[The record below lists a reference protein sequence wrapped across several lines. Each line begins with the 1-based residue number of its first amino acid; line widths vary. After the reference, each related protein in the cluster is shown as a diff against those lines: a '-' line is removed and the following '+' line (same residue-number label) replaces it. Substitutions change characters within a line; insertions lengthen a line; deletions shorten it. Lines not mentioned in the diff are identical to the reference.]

1 MDERRFLIVLWAWL
15 AAHATVRVLGSPVL
29 GVDDVEQ
36 AVFTQSLDWHY
47 GFRQPLLYT
56 WLLIG
61 LYELLGPGLAPH
73 LVLRYGLLFLTAV
86 ALHRA
91 ALRLLGEPRLAA
103 AAVIGYTLLP
113 LYGFGVHQGF
123 THTTLQS
130 AFMALTFLA
139 ALQVLERPTAAGY
152 GVLGLCVGLGTLSKY
167 SFPLYAVALALAAL
181 THPEGRARL
190 RDRRLV
196 LTLAAAAAMAGPFLA
211 AAQREGFSLA
221 ALAAATVGG
230 DEAGYAGRVRAGLAS
245 VARAVVEYLSPAWL
259 VALALFPRAWRP
271 RLQEPGSGCA
281 LARRSVAFGL
291 GLLIVGV
298 AAGLVTHVEQ
308 RWLPPAL
315 FLAPLAFACR
325 AAAARALAPGKVRA
339 FLATAAAL
347 AVLVLVG
354 RGLYLAAGPLWGDWK
369 RVHVPYP
376 AWADQMR
383 ALGLAPALIV
393 AGDEHLAGNLRVL
406 FPQARVATPRYAFYL
421 PPPPRRRG
429 GCLLAWRADRSPDPP
444 PRLLAF
450 ARERLGLAPEPG
462 RERRIYLRAPLLGA
476 GPEGPFARLGL
487 VRVRCPFTGG

>member
-1 MDERRFLIVLWAWL
+1 MDERRFLIVLWLWL
-15 AAHATVRVLGSPVL
+15 AAHALVRVLGSPVL

-36 AVFTQSLDWHY
+36 AIFTQSLEWHY
-47 GFRQPLLYT
+47 GFRQPPLHT

-91 ALRLLGEPRLAA
+91 ALRVLGEPRLAA

-130 AFMALTFLA
+130 AFMALGFLA

-152 GVLGLCVGLGTLSKY
+152 AVLGLCVGLGTLSKY
-167 SFPLYAVALALAAL
+167 SFLLYAAALALAAL
-181 THPEGRARL
+181 TRPEGRARL
-190 RDRRLV
+190 RDRRMLLAV
-196 LTLAAAAAMAGPFLA
+196 AAAAVVVGPFLA
-211 AAQREGFSLA
+211 AAHREGFSLA
-221 ALAAATVGG
+221 ALAAGTVGG
-230 DEAGYAGRVRAGLAS
+230 GEAGYAERVRAGLVS
-245 VARAVVEYLSPAWL
+245 VARALAEYLSPAWL

-271 RLQEPGSGCA
+271 RLPGPGAGCA

-291 GLLIVGV
+291 GLLLAGV
-298 AAGLVTHVEQ
+298 AAGLVGYVKQ
-308 RWLPPAL
+308 RWLPPVL
-315 FLAPLAFACR
+315 FLAPIAFACR
-325 AAAARALAPGKVRA
+325 AAAAHALAPARLRA
-339 FLATAAAL
+339 YLATAAVL
-347 AVLVLVG
+347 AGLVLVG
-354 RGLYLAAGPLWGDWK
+354 RVLYFAAGPLWGEWK

-376 AWADQMR
+376 AWAADMR
-383 ALGLAPALIV
+383 ALGLRPAVIV
-393 AGDEHLAGNLRVL
+393 ADDEHLAGNLRVL
-406 FPQARVATPRYAFYL
+406 FPQARVATPHYAFYL

-429 GCLLAWRADRSPDPP
+429 DCLLAWRADRTADPP

-462 RERRIYLRAPLLGA
+462 RERRIYLREPLIGA

-487 VRVRCPFTGG
+487 LRARCPFGGG